1 MPTKV
6 LPNYQIIQA
15 NPSTLKSYKE
25 FCRIAKVFFDK
36 CTFANLCCGMRSS
49 KCGHFVLDF
58 TKRFLD
64 IDRKIILRKMF
75 LI

>member
-1 MPTKV
+1 MPTK
-6 LPNYQIIQA
+6 LLSNYQIIQA

-36 CTFANLCCGMRSS
+36 CTFANLRFGMRYSI
-49 KCGHFVLDF
+49 CGHQILDF
-58 TKRFLD
+58 TKTFLG